1 MIKGEGCMVC
11 ELFVTGENKHL
22 MERKR
27 LLRLTVWEGL
37 PTVAWPHSFGTY
49 HE

>member
-22 MERKR
+22 MES
-27 LLRLTVWEGL
+27 TVWEGL
-37 PTVAWPHSFGTY
+37 LTVVWPHSFGTY